1 MPKTRIANL
10 AVAFAVAFERRRL
23 DFKPHRGKSQ
33 TKRQISNFE
42 PWAGKEETGAEEETT
57 ITGLAQPSIIPV
69 LKPIN
74 PFGNLRPPPAYVC
87 AISHRYR

>member
-10 AVAFAVAFERRRL
+10 AEAVAVAFERRRL

-42 PWAGKEETGAEEETT
+42 PWAGKEQEEEEER
-57 ITGLAQPSIIPV
+57 QQ
-69 LKPIN
+69 
-74 PFGNLRPPPAYVC
+74 
-87 AISHRYR
+87 